1 MKDLIQHITI
11 AFLSISFFIPSN
23 IQAQAIQELSLEQ
36 AINLALAN
44 HQQLKVSAEAIKISK
59 QQTEIAKLQR
69 LPNIAAAASAAYI
82 SDAVILDKDFS
93 KVSTLPIPHFGNSYG
108 VQASQLLYKGGLIKK
123 SIELAGIREQL
134 ASLDLVKDQQA
145 IKFLVI
151 SNYLDISKLLNQK
164 KVYENNKILAQQ
176 RQDNITKYYNQG
188 LVTRNE
194 LIRSELTLQQIDQ
207 AILVTTN
214 SVDILNHN
222 LGVALGL
229 PADVVIKPTQDIANR
244 TVVEDKMHYVQLA
257 YAENPALRAANKNIE
272 LAAKNTELIR
282 TDKYPALS
290 AVGGYNMQRPITN
303 VRPAMDM
310 YSNTWQVGVSLSY
323 SIDNLYKSKKRIKLG
338 ELQQSQATE
347 ALQLWQENVEMSVNA
362 AYVKYKESLQNANI
376 FLKSQGLAQEN
387 YKIIE
392 AKYLNQLA
400 IQAEMTDATNAK
412 LEAELQYVNAEINI
426 IYQYYNLIKATGTL

>member
-1 MKDLIQHITI
+1 MKDLRPYITL
-11 AFLSISFFIPSN
+11 ALLSLRILIPSSL
-23 IQAQAIQELSLEQ
+23 QAQQTKEISLEQ
-36 AINLALAN
+36 AIDLALAN
-44 HQQLKVSAEAIKISK
+44 HQQLKVSAEAIKIAE

-69 LPNIAAAASAAYI
+69 LPNISAAVAAAYV
-82 SDAVILDKDFS
+82 SDATILDKDFS
-93 KVSTLPIPHFGNSYG
+93 KVTTMPIPHFGNTYG
-108 VQASQLLYKGGLIKK
+108 LQASQLLYKGGLIKK
-123 SIELAGIREQL
+123 SVELAGIREQL

-151 SNYLDISKLLNQK
+151 SNYLDICKLQNQL
-164 KVYENNKILAQQ
+164 KVYENNKQLAQQ
-176 RQDNITKYYNQG
+176 RQDNVQKYYKQG

-194 LIRSELTLQQIDQ
+194 LIRSELILQQIDQ

-214 SVDILNHN
+214 NMEILNHN

-229 PADVVIKPTQDIANR
+229 SADVIIKTEQNSVHKTA
-244 TVVEDKMHYVQLA
+244 VADKAQYVQLA
-257 YAENPALRAANKNIE
+257 YAENPAMRSANKTIE
-272 LAAKNTELIR
+272 LAAKNVSLVR
-282 TDKYPALS
+282 TDRLPSLS

-310 YSNTWQVGVSLSY
+310 YANTWQLGVSLNY
-323 SIDNLYKSKKRIKLG
+323 NIDNLYKSKKKIKLS

-347 ALQLWQENVEMSVNA
+347 ARSLVQQNVEMGVNA
-362 AYVKYKESLQNANI
+362 AYIKYQESVQNAKI
-376 FLKSQGLAQEN
+376 YLKNQGLAQEN

-412 LEAELQYVNAEINI
+412 LEAELQFVNAEINI
-426 IYQYYNLIKATGTL
+426 SYQYYNLIKTTGTL